1 MCKLRSGKGLSPKI
15 SKESIRLNNKKTDNP
30 INVGQMPEQMS
41 VREEEGEVPKCLK
54 RLTLHE

>member
-1 MCKLRSGKGLSPKI
+1 MYKRRSGKGLSPKI

-41 VREEEGEVPKCLK
+41 LKEEEGEVPERLK
-54 RLTLHE
+54 RPTLHE

>member
-1 MCKLRSGKGLSPKI
+1 MYKRRSGKGLSPKI

-41 VREEEGEVPKCLK
+41 LEEEEGEVAECLK
-54 RLTLHE
+54 RPTLHE

>member
-1 MCKLRSGKGLSPKI
+1 MYKRRSGKGLSPKI

-41 VREEEGEVPKCLK
+41 LKEEEGEVPECLK
-54 RLTLHE
+54 RPTLHE